1 MAIDYLSPF
10 VVHIHCTY
18 IVCARKMVPMERDYS
33 TQPEG
38 TIMSKEIQ
46 YTIRVEPALKDEFLQ
61 AANRHHT
68 KGAQV
73 LREFMRGYVASAT
86 PEAANQISE
95 DEQRARQK
103 AVGFA
108 TASVGLEG
116 FKLSDS
122 DQELAARY
130 VSGELD
136 IDAFIATAIEQSAGH

>member
-1 MAIDYLSPF
+1 
-10 VVHIHCTY
+10 
-18 IVCARKMVPMERDYS
+18 MEGNYS
-33 TQPEG
+33 NQPEG

-46 YTIRVEPALKDEFLQ
+46 YTIRVEPALKDDFLQ

-73 LREFMRGYVASAT
+73 LREFMRGYVASAN
-86 PEAANQISE
+86 PAAAPQIST
-95 DEQRARQK
+95 DEQQARQK

-116 FKLSDS
+116 FKLSED

-136 IDAFIATAIEQSAGH
+136 IESFIATAIEQSKGH

>member
-1 MAIDYLSPF
+1 
-10 VVHIHCTY
+10 
-18 IVCARKMVPMERDYS
+18 
-33 TQPEG
+33 
-38 TIMSKEIQ
+38 MSKEIQ
-46 YTIRVEPALKDEFLQ
+46 YTIRVEPALKDDFLQ

-73 LREFMRGYVASAT
+73 LREFMRGYVANAT
-86 PEAANQISE
+86 PDATPQISE

-116 FKLSDS
+116 FELSDN
-122 DQELAARY
+122 DRELADRY

-136 IDAFIATAIEQSAGH
+136 IEAFIANAIEQSTEH

>member
-1 MAIDYLSPF
+1 
-10 VVHIHCTY
+10 
-18 IVCARKMVPMERDYS
+18 
-33 TQPEG
+33 
-38 TIMSKEIQ
+38 MSKEIQ

-73 LREFMRGYVASAT
+73 LREFMRGYVANAT
-86 PEAANQISE
+86 SEGAPQISE

-116 FKLSDS
+116 FVLSENDR
-122 DQELAARY
+122 ELAERY

-136 IDAFIATAIEQSAGH
+136 IEAFIASAIEQSTEH